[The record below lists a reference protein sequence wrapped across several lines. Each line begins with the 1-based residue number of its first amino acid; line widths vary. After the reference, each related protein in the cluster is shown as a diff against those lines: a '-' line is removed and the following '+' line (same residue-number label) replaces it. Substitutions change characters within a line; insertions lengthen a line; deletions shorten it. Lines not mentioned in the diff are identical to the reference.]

1 MFFLRK
7 KNKPVIIPR
16 SEHSL
21 SRRDIDPEALK
32 VLYRL
37 ASLNHEAYLVGGS
50 VRDLLLGRAP
60 KDFDVGTDAR
70 PNEIR
75 HIFRNCFL
83 VGKRFRLAHIVFGK
97 KVIETATFR
106 KAPDPDAVQDEH
118 GLYQHEDNTFGTPQ
132 EDALR
137 RDFTVNGLFYDIKTF
152 SIIDYV
158 GGLKDLKNKC
168 IRSIGDPCI
177 RFREDPVRMMRAVR
191 FAAKLGFDVCPADIK
206 AIRKYAGDLA
216 NASVSRLCEEIQRL
230 FVPKATARSL
240 RLAYEYGL
248 LEALLPAL
256 QTWMAETPDNRE
268 QVWRALEAVDAVAQT
283 RDITNAVAFAM
294 LFQPMVAEMVE
305 RQRAKTPAGK
315 RFNAF
320 YTRRLVA
327 EKVMTPIVKHYR
339 FPRALWMTAVDI
351 LELAERLT
359 RRPDPTSAR
368 DIRFINHGIFPEIL
382 LGAEVFKRLRPEAS
396 WQIEAWIALY
406 RNAGPAARQHDDG
419 EFVPPSNP
427 HSRKARRKRPRKRR
441 KNRGAAAQ
449 KAAATESAD

>member
-7 KNKPVIIPR
+7 KNKPTIIPR

-21 SRRDIDPEALK
+21 SRRDIDPDALK

-37 ASLNHEAYLVGGS
+37 SSLNHEVYLVGGS
-50 VRDLLLGRAP
+50 VRDLLLDRQP

-106 KAPDPDAVQDEH
+106 KAPRPDAVQDEH
-118 GLYQHEDNTFGTPQ
+118 GLYQYEDNTFGTPQ

-158 GGLKDLKNKC
+158 GGLKDLKQHT

-191 FAAKLGFDVCPADIK
+191 FAAKLNFDICSADVK
-206 AIRKYAGDLA
+206 AIKKYASELG
-216 NASVSRLCEEIQRL
+216 NASISRLCEEIQRL
-230 FVPKATARSL
+230 FVKGATERSI
-240 RLAYEYGL
+240 RLAYEYGIL
-248 LEALLPAL
+248 KALLPSLHQWLSEKRENQEKVWQAL
-256 QTWMAETPDNRE
+256 NALDEVNATRET
-268 QVWRALEAVDAVAQT
+268 
-283 RDITNAVAFAM
+283 TNAVAFAM
-294 LFQPMVAEMVE
+294 LFYPMVTEAVE
-305 RQRAKTPAGK
+305 QHRAKTPAGK

-320 YTRRLVA
+320 HARRMAA
-327 EKVMTPIVKHYR
+327 EKVLTPIVKHYR

-351 LELAERLT
+351 LELTDRMT
-359 RRPDPTSAR
+359 RKPDPTSAR
-368 DIRFINHGIFPEIL
+368 DIRFLNHGIFPEIL
-382 LGAEVFKRLRPEAS
+382 LGAEVFKKLFPS
-396 WQIEAWIALY
+396 YNWQIDAWTELY
-406 RNAGPAARQHDDG
+406 RKAGPLARQQREGD
-419 EFVPPSNP
+419 FVPPANP
-427 HSRKARRKRPRKRR
+427 HSRKARRRRPRGRR
-441 KNRGAAAQ
+441 KQRGASAQ
-449 KAAATESAD
+449 TAQTENA